1 MNEVF
6 DIKRLGRLIKYEVIN
21 YIPNFFKSLLIF
33 ASVIAA
39 VWIFSLTV
47 DFNVCPHSRAGLVNA
62 LFVPAIAL
70 SPFIVYKDMNDRKKG
85 YIYAM
90 IPASTLEKLLSMI
103 VLCVVIVPLLA
114 YAVLTATDLL
124 LWLLSKVG
132 IGPFLHMEFYNPFTA
147 VKLVDDEYLL
157 PHIYPV
163 FDSIIYFV
171 NLIAYTIMFNTIFRK
186 NKVLKTILFNMAM
199 SFAFVILTAVIANI
213 TTPEFWEDMFGGL
226 VEWLDGKTDV
236 ELFGYV
242 MTTVRCLT
250 ILMLMVFVSITYFR
264 IKKVN
269 Y

>member
-1 MNEVF
+1 VF

-47 DFNVCPHSRAGLVNA
+47 EFDVCPHSRAGLVNV
-62 LFVPAIAL
+62 LFVLAIVL

-124 LWLLSKVG
+124 LWLLSKAG

-199 SFAFVILTAVIANI
+199 SFAFVILTAVVVNV
-213 TTPEFWEDMFGGL
+213 TTPEFWEDMFEGV
-226 VEWLDGKTDV
+226 VEWLDEKTDV
-236 ELFGYV
+236 QLFGYL
-242 MTTVRCLT
+242 MTACRCLA
-250 ILMLMVFVSITYFR
+250 ILMSMAFLTITYFR